1 MILFAPAAGSF
12 FVRIPAMELQLSH
25 LHRHFDR
32 LQQQYGCPDLDSI
45 YGAGCIDKPD
55 LCLIFMNPTGRNI
68 AADHHWKGL
77 KAPWLGTKN
86 SWKLFQGI
94 GILSQQTLAEI
105 QSKKPADWY
114 EDFAEK
120 IYREIAA
127 NKAYVTNLG
136 KCTQSDASPVSNTVF
151 KQYLTLLKQE
161 IDQIRP
167 QTVITFGNQVSSLFL
182 NQPVCVSQQ
191 RRTAIKKTI
200 NDRSYDVF
208 PVFYPVGQG
217 MRNLGTAIEDIRFII
232 EKRR

>member
-1 MILFAPAAGSF
+1 
-12 FVRIPAMELQLSH
+12 MELQLSN

-55 LCLIFMNPTGRNI
+55 LCLIFMNPTSRNI
-68 AADHHWKGL
+68 AADRHWKGL

-105 QSKKPADWY
+105 QSKKPADWD

-151 KQYLTLLKQE
+151 KQYLTLLEQE

-191 RRTAIKKTI
+191 RRTAIKRQSTTAVTTFFRYFI
-200 NDRSYDVF
+200 RSDRECGIWAPQSRISALSLKNGAETTQHENS
-208 PVFYPVGQG
+208 FY
-217 MRNLGTAIEDIRFII
+217 
-232 EKRR
+232 RRQQF